1 MKRYISSA
9 YKYSSDGKI
18 QYTSLDDLRRLL
30 EEQGFRR
37 GSFYYT
43 QGQVPEKIE
52 IPLQFVAGP
61 ATFVLENG
69 YYYKIIYN
77 NDILLKGAL
86 PVLFRDYAKDYIIYN
101 KICVAS
107 PSRILKATDPEAAQ
121 KKLNENRLKDIKRM
135 SISQMLEYIN
145 GVRAISDDIAED
157 AMRQFLY
164 QIPDDD
170 LVTLT
175 NGHWRMEVID
185 SKAENW
191 ASLSMQAY
199 GWHHTTT
206 VQLETSKNTYT
217 TDVKTTEGWHTE

>member
-9 YKYSSDGKI
+9 YKYSGGGKI
-18 QYTSLDDLRRLL
+18 PYTDLNDLKKLL

-37 GSFYYT
+37 GTFYT
-43 QGQVPEKIE
+43 GGKAPDKIE

-61 ATFVLENG
+61 ATFILENG

-77 NDILLKGAL
+77 NEVLLKGVL
-86 PVLFRDYAKDYIIYN
+86 PVLFRDYAQDYIIYD

-107 PSRILKATDPEAAQ
+107 PSRIMKATDPEAAQ
-121 KKLNENRLKDIKRM
+121 KKLNENKLKDIKRM

-164 QIPDDD
+164 KIPDDD

-185 SKAENW
+185 SNAENW
-191 ASLSMQAY
+191 TSLAMQAY
-199 GWHHTTT
+199 GWHYTTT
-206 VQLETSKNTYT
+206 VQLETSKDTYT
-217 TDVKTTEGWHTE
+217 VDVKRTEGWHTE